1 MGRITDPEVTGPLLT
16 DWPSFNLLRIDSHS
30 WGITPEPAPTPPVV
44 SNVSPAPGAIAS
56 AEPVTFDVTDANG
69 LRRVLVTAAF
79 AGLPT
84 EELVYDGTFRQLYAQ
99 STTTAITD
107 GLRFSLVRHPG
118 WPSAPTIT
126 VYPFDTRGAEG

>member
-1 MGRITDPEVTGPLLT
+1 MARIPDDGVTEAHLAT
-16 DWPSFNLLRIDSHS
+16 WPGYTLLRVDSHS

-56 AEPVTFDVTDANG
+56 TEPVTFDVTDANG
-69 LRRVLVTAAF
+69 LRRVLIAAAF

-99 STTTAITD
+99 STTTPIAD